1 MQLLEGFRKCGEPI
15 GCSYWQLLEGF
26 RKCGELYWMQLLPI
40 ATTSSICGDSIGS
53 TYWQDS
59 VNAENYW
66 QFCREMRDPA
76 YDPLSAGV

>member
-1 MQLLEGFRKCGEPI
+1 
-15 GCSYWQLLEGF
+15 LEGF

-53 TYWQDS
+53 TYWKDS

-66 QFCREMRDPA
+66 QFCREMRDPGA
-76 YDPLSAGV
+76 WLHNQESESLALRLNGLRVFYGT